1 MSVGKTAGQTKNKTD
16 KKDEDVDEVD
26 IYMSV
31 FFDGTNNNRDN
42 IDTYR
47 DYKKNNHPIKAK
59 MFGIRHGSAKGE
71 YTNVARYSKIS
82 RVDESN
88 KKKMYSFVYVDG
100 IGTSTGMVD
109 SLVPGKTFGTG
120 SNGINAKV
128 SKGCRLV
135 CEEINRLSKSFSKK
149 SRVRLHCSVSG
160 FSRGAAAARRFV
172 SCIEKKQGST
182 LTPFKVCLKD
192 DHLENVGVKVQSVD
206 DIEVLFLGLFDTVSS
221 YGMIKTIMAESDNVN
236 ELALDKIYDAKKI
249 VQLCAGDE
257 YRLHYSLTTVKES
270 VNSKNYIIPGAHSDV
285 GGGCVDSKVEKFE
298 IVRFDRKKDV
308 NPLYTGFKPK
318 NELSN
323 EGWFNAEQRKA
334 GKREISNSYSFIPY
348 CYMRD
353 KFIENVDKKIF
364 DKNVEKSFCFGEK
377 TIDKYEIL
385 KKYFKDVMAEKVFY
399 RFEGKRMSA
408 YIPKSEK
415 EIADVKEL
423 RCKFLHLSANTG
435 IGNAPTD
442 DNIRIIVKG

>member
-1 MSVGKTAGQTKNKTD
+1 MSVGKTAGQIKNKTD

-59 MFGIRHGSAKGE
+59 MFGIRHGSAKEE
-71 YTNVARYSKIS
+71 YSNVARYSKIS

-100 IGTSTGMVD
+100 IGTTTIIMD
-109 SLVPGKTFGTG
+109 TKVPGKSFGTG
-120 SNGINAKV
+120 LNGINAKV

-135 CEEINRLSKSFSKK
+135 CDEINRLSQSFSKK
-149 SRVRLHCSVSG
+149 SRVKLHCSVSG

-206 DIEVLFLGLFDTVSS
+206 DIDVLFLGLFDTVSS
-221 YGMIKTIMAESDNVN
+221 YGTVKTMLSMSNNVK
-236 ELALDKIYDAKKI
+236 ELALDKIYDAKSI

-257 YRLHYSLTTVKES
+257 YRKHFALTTVKDS
-270 VNSKNYIIPGAHSDV
+270 GNSKNYIIPGAHSDI
-285 GGGCVDSKVEKFE
+285 GGGY
-298 IVRFDRKKDV
+298 V
-308 NPLYTGFKPK
+308 NPKEEKYEKVKVFEKLYTGFKSK
-318 NELSN
+318 DDLLN
-323 EGWFNAEQRKA
+323 EGWFNEEQITA
-334 GKREISNSYSFIPY
+334 GKREVPNYYSFIPY
-348 CYMRD
+348 CYIRD
-353 KFIENVDKKIF
+353 KFTENVDIKIF

-377 TIDKYEIL
+377 TINEYEIL
-385 KKYFKDVMAEKVFY
+385 KKFYKDVKADKAFY
-399 RFEGKRMSA
+399 KLDGDQIKILDDM
-408 YIPKSEK
+408 K
-415 EIADVKEL
+415 ENDDIKEL
-423 RCKFLHLSANTG
+423 RNKFLHLSANKSLS
-435 IGNAPTD
+435 NKPAK
-442 DNIRIIVKG
+442 NNVRIIVKG

>member
-1 MSVGKTAGQTKNKTD
+1 MSVGKTAGQIKNKTD

-59 MFGIRHGSAKGE
+59 MFGIRHGSAKEE
-71 YTNVARYSKIS
+71 YSNVARYSKIS

-100 IGTSTGMVD
+100 IGTSTGMMD
-109 SLVPGKTFGTG
+109 SKIPGKSFGTG
-120 SNGINAKV
+120 RNGVNAKV

-135 CEEINRLSKSFSKK
+135 CDEINRLSKSFSKK
-149 SRVRLHCSVSG
+149 SRVRLHCSATG

-172 SCIEKKQGST
+172 SCIEKEQGTTST
-182 LTPFKVCLKD
+182 PYRVCLKS
-192 DHLENVGVKVQSVD
+192 HLDNVGVKVQSVD
-206 DIEVLFLGLFDTVSS
+206 DIDVLFLGLFDTVSS
-221 YGMIKTIMAESDNVN
+221 YGMIKTIKAESDNVN
-236 ELALDKIYDAKKI
+236 DLALDKIYDAKKI

-257 YRLHYSLTTVKES
+257 YRLHFSLTTVKES
-270 VNSKNYIIPGAHSDV
+270 GNSKNYIIPGAHSDV
-285 GGGCVDSKVEKFE
+285 GGGYVDPKIEKFE
-298 IVRFDRKKDV
+298 IVRFDREKDAY
-308 NPLYTGFKPK
+308 PLYTGFKPK
-318 NELSN
+318 NELLN

-334 GKREISNSYSFIPY
+334 GKREIPNSYSFIPY

-353 KFIENVDKKIF
+353 NFIKNVDKKIF
-364 DKNVEKSFCFGEK
+364 DRNVEKRFEYGEK

-385 KKYFKDVMAEKVFY
+385 KKFYNDVMAEKAFY

-415 EIADVKEL
+415 EIADIKEL
-423 RCKFLHLSANTG
+423 RSKFLHLSANTSV
-435 IGNAPTD
+435 GNDPTD
-442 DNIRIIVKG
+442 DKIRIIVKG